1 MSYLHLHQI
10 IIIQDLVFIRN
21 PLEEEQ
27 TAAGK
32 YTDEVIKRL
41 LYLRKLDGFPVI
53 REVEEEETEEVS
65 GTLDL
70 QEIDR
75 MAQDDDDEDDNTK
88 APTDTEDN

>member
-1 MSYLHLHQI
+1 M
-10 IIIQDLVFIRN
+10 QDLVFIGN